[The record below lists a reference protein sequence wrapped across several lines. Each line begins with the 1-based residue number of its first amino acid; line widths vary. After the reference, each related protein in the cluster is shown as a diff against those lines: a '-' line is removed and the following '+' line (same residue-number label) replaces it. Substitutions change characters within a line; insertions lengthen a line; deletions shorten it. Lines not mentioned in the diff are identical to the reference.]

1 MIEKN
6 YKVFEFDKTKINIIL
21 RIIKKVINSQNN
33 KFNGNLNEL
42 HNYINKKNIN
52 SLRLKCFQKINLI
65 NWKKIIREISFQE
78 LVNILGPDLQVQ
90 SKINLSIQ
98 MPGDKSSVLT
108 GHSDSWSSDT
118 PFQIN
123 LWIPLTDAYDSNS
136 MFIFDDDYSL
146 KVFSKI
152 SNKKKVN
159 IKKPKN
165 KDFISIKFGNY
176 VIFNPSCIHGN
187 ILNKTPSTRLSLN
200 LRFKSAFSPEPNKY
214 HQDRKFGT
222 YYQNFNKSKNTKYA
236 LKLLNTKILS

>member
-1 MIEKN
+1 MKKNYTIHRIEKN
-6 YKVFEFDKTKINIIL
+6 KLI
-21 RIIKKVINSQNN
+21 IIKKVIINEIKKIN
-33 KFNGNLNEL
+33 KNFSGNLNQI
-42 HNYINKKNIN
+42 HQFIPKKDIN
-52 SLRLKCFQKINLI
+52 SVRLKCFQKINLLD
-65 NWKKIIREISFQE
+65 WKKIIKDISLQQ
-78 LVNILGPDLQVQ
+78 LINILGPDLQVQ

-98 MPGDKSSVLT
+98 MPGDKSSILT

-146 KVFSKI
+146 RVFSKI
-152 SNKKKVN
+152 SNNKKIN

-165 KDFISIKFGNY
+165 KDFISIKYGNY

-187 ILNKTPSTRLSLN
+187 ILNKTSSTRLSLN

-236 LKLLNTKILS
+236 IKVLNTKILG

>member
-1 MIEKN
+1 MKKNYTIHRIEKN
-6 YKVFEFDKTKINIIL
+6 KLI
-21 RIIKKVINSQNN
+21 IIKKVIINEIKKIN
-33 KFNGNLNEL
+33 KNFNGNLNQI
-42 HNYINKKNIN
+42 HQFIPKKDIN
-52 SLRLKCFQKINLI
+52 SVRLKCFQKINLLD
-65 NWKKIIREISFQE
+65 WKKIIKDISLQQ
-78 LVNILGPDLQVQ
+78 LINILGPDLQVQ

-98 MPGDKSSVLT
+98 MPGDKSSILT

-146 KVFSKI
+146 RVFSKI
-152 SNKKKVN
+152 SNNKKIN

-165 KDFISIKFGNY
+165 KDFISIKCGNY

-187 ILNKTPSTRLSLN
+187 ILNKTSSTRLSLN

-236 LKLLNTKILS
+236 IKVLNTKILG

>member
-1 MIEKN
+1 MKKNYTIHRIEKN
-6 YKVFEFDKTKINIIL
+6 KLIT
-21 RIIKKVINSQNN
+21 IKKVIINEIKKTN
-33 KFNGNLNEL
+33 KNFNGNLNQI
-42 HNYINKKNIN
+42 HQFIPKKDIN
-52 SLRLKCFQKINLI
+52 SVRLKCFQKINLLD
-65 NWKKIIREISFQE
+65 WKKIIKDISLQQ
-78 LVNILGPDLQVQ
+78 LINILGPDLQVQ

-98 MPGDKSSVLT
+98 MPDDKSSVLT
-108 GHSDSWSSDT
+108 GHSDSWASDT

-146 KVFSKI
+146 RVFSKI
-152 SNKKKVN
+152 SNNKKIN

-165 KDFISIKFGNY
+165 KDFISIKCGNY

-187 ILNKTPSTRLSLN
+187 IINKTSSTRLSLN

-222 YYQNFNKSKNTKYA
+222 YYQNFNKSENTKYA
-236 LKLLNTKILS
+236 IKVLNTKILG